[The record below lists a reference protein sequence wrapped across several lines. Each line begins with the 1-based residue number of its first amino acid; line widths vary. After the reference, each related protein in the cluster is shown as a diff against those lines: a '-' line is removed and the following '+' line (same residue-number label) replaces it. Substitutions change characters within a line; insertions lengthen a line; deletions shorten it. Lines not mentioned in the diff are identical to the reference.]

1 MSWLLQD
8 FPEVSRQPEWKGS
21 RKPEPVD
28 WKALIKNAQEKGKEV
43 PEMHWVEAGED
54 AAMEV
59 CLNLLTGCCCV

>member
-1 MSWLLQD
+1 M
-8 FPEVSRQPEWKGS
+8 PKQPQWKAS

-59 CLNLLTGCCCV
+59 GPHLSLTRCCCP